1 MSALDDLKALS
12 SAEEFFA
19 ALDVTYQPATL
30 GVARLHILRR
40 MGQTV
45 ANLAADLP
53 DDAVRAASREALR
66 AAYAEFEQK
75 SPIETRLFKVL
86 RDRDPSRP
94 ATRGAFVPLSD
105 LVG

>member
-1 MSALDDLKALS
+1 MNDHLSTDLLVDYVHGELAPADD
-12 SAEEFFA
+12 
-19 ALDVTYQPATL
+19 
-30 GVARLHILRR
+30 ARAH
-40 MGQTV
+40 
-45 ANLAADLP
+45 AHLAAC
-53 DDAVRAASREALR
+53 AACREALQ